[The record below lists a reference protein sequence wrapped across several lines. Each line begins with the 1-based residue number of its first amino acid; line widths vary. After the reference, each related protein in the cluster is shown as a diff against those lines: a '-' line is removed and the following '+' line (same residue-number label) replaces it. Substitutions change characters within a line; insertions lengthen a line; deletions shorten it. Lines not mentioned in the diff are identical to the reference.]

1 MIVNYPIYLF
11 CLLILTEY
19 CLLKLNRHFKLVN
32 LLVYLQIILLI
43 FSSLI
48 LVFYYYDLTIIVGIL
63 TVYRIT
69 NLYFHF
75 NQESNPSLKLKGSL
89 KTSLNLSLIQLALI
103 LIQLVLS
110 YNLITNLV
118 LINYLS
124 VIILIILLG
133 LSLKLVKTSHKLKP
147 PRVSVHYY
155 DKDLPTVSVLIP
167 ARNESDNLFR
177 CLESLVASDYPKLEI
192 LVLDDCSQNKNTAE
206 IIKSFAHQGV
216 VFVEGQMPPD
226 NWLAKNYAYQQ
237 LFEQSNGD
245 ILLFCGVDMIFNKH
259 SIRSMVELMLS
270 QKDNLISFLPRNYF
284 NKNKILANFN
294 YQVIRY
300 NFEVMLSGIINK
312 KPGSLTSCWMID
324 AKTLHNLDGFNRLK
338 RNLLP
343 EKSLAK
349 AMVDNQLKYR
359 FYESG
364 KYIDLISNK
373 DLNDQKDTAIRL
385 NFPKLNQQIGN
396 LALISLF
403 DLVLFILPFILIFVG
418 LLSSNYFLSIVS
430 ILSFIVSIFYFD
442 TLMKITYH
450 HLFRFLGIF
459 YFIYIYYDI
468 YVNHKSMISYL
479 TSNVSWKE
487 RNICLPYSENNQT
500 SYLEL

>member
-1 MIVNYPIYLF
+1 M
-11 CLLILTEY
+11 T
-19 CLLKLNRHFKLVN
+19 
-32 LLVYLQIILLI
+32 
-43 FSSLI
+43 
-48 LVFYYYDLTIIVGIL
+48 
-63 TVYRIT
+63 
-69 NLYFHF
+69 
-75 NQESNPSLKLKGSL
+75 
-89 KTSLNLSLIQLALI
+89 
-103 LIQLVLS
+103 
-110 YNLITNLV
+110 
-118 LINYLS
+118 
-124 VIILIILLG
+124 
-133 LSLKLVKTSHKLKP
+133 
-147 PRVSVHYY
+147 
-155 DKDLPTVSVLIP
+155 
-167 ARNESDNLFR
+167 
-177 CLESLVASDYPKLEI
+177 SDYPKLEI
-192 LVLDDCSQNKNTAE
+192 LVLDDCSQNKHTAE

-216 VFVEGQMPPD
+216 VFVEGQLPPD

-237 LFEQSNGD
+237 LFEQANGD

-284 NKNKILANFN
+284 NKDKILANFN

-300 NFEVMLSGIINK
+300 NFEVMLSRLINK

-324 AKTLHNLDGFNRLK
+324 SKTLHKLDGFNRLK

-479 TSNVSWKE
+479 ISNVSWKE